1 MNKFLVGFLII
12 IAILIVLWAVYTA
25 SDTKEEFVEGEQ
37 TRREDIETLALYF
50 GNSRKM
56 DLPIDCGWV
65 YPVEREVKEKSER
78 SSLEELLGGPSGE
91 EEKNGYFSA
100 IKKGVHP
107 EDSTKSNIEH
117 AQSQLKSFGNAFD
130 WSNVVT
136 TSSSEYYKWTQWL
149 FLKLY
154 EKGFSTIRFNFSETG
169 ESGLKGISIKQQV
182 DNINSLVDRFKS
194 YKKILTGRGNSS

>member
-100 IKKGVHP
+100 IKKGVQLEEFLIDGKTAKIRLSSDP
-107 EDSTKSNIEH
+107 MPDLGGLCSKAMIKSQIEQTLKQFPGIEDIEIT
-117 AQSQLKSFGNAFD
+117 
-130 WSNVVT
+130 V
-136 TSSSEYYKWTQWL
+136 
-149 FLKLY
+149 
-154 EKGFSTIRFNFSETG
+154 
-169 ESGLKGISIKQQV
+169 
-182 DNINSLVDRFKS
+182 IN
-194 YKKILTGRGNSS
+194 